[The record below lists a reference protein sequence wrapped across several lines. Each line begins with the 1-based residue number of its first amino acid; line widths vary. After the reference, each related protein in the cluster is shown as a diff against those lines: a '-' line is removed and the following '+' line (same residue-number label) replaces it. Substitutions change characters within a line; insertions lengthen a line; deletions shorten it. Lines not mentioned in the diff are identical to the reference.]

1 MQRIQDAW
9 LEIKTWADEALASW
23 GLILLILL
31 AILGAFGLGRLSVVV
46 EARPLVSISN
56 AAAAAVSEPMNLGGY
71 VVASRSGAV
80 YYFPWCAGAGQIAE
94 ANKRW
99 FKSEEAAKGAGFR
112 PAKNCKGL

>member
-23 GLILLILL
+23 GLILLIIL
-31 AILGAFGLGRLSVVV
+31 AILAAFGLGRLSVIV
-46 EARPLVSISN
+46 EAKPLVSISN
-56 AAAAAVSEPMNLGGY
+56 ATAAAVSEPMDLGGY

-80 YYFPWCAGAGQIAE
+80 YYYPWCAGAGQIAE

-99 FKSEEAAKGAGFR
+99 FKSEEEAKRAGFR